1 MVVAHECK
9 CKKSACKLASK
20 EAPKLKKL
28 RDSLVPGTVVII
40 LAGRFAGNRAVFLK
54 RLDSGLLLVSGPYK
68 YNGVPLRRIA
78 APYVIATSTRVD
90 ISDVDVSGVDEK
102 MFKKPREA
110 KGKRNA
116 KRFFAYTAGVRRM
129 TKKPKTVGPERVELQ
144 KKVDEKLVAAC
155 EKVEFLPQYLHAKFT
170 LEAGQYPHAMKF

>member
-102 MFKKPREA
+102 MFRKPREA

-116 KRFFAYTAGVRRM
+116 KRFFGRRVGVCISLSQSSACRCQKGGGGEQGRAREGEEQR
-129 TKKPKTVGPERVELQ
+129 PKTVHVHG
-144 KKVDEKLVAAC
+144 K
-155 EKVEFLPQYLHAKFT
+155 
-170 LEAGQYPHAMKF
+170 